1 MAKTKAEKIT
11 SIEEE
16 IRQLENRRRQLVQEQ
31 KAQERKDRTKRL
43 CRRMGLFESLVPD
56 TIPLTEEQFKTF
68 LEKTVMTDH
77 ARRILD
83 ELTAQNAPTAP
94 AQGAE
99 TAAQGNT
106 PPAAQT
112 AHTAREGGADGSMN
126 GAACKG
132 NGLTPLPLL
141 FSKYALSE
149 EKNNPRSGAKSQ

>member
-68 LEKTVMTDH
+68 VEQTIATDH
-77 ARRILD
+77 SRRILD
-83 ELTAQNAPTAP
+83 GLTAQNAATAP

-106 PPAAQT
+106 PLT
-112 AHTAREGGADGSMN
+112 AKTTHIAREGGAGGDADGS
-126 GAACKG
+126 AAQG
-132 NGLTPLPLL
+132 
-141 FSKYALSE
+141 
-149 EKNNPRSGAKSQ
+149 

>member
-43 CRRMGLFESLVPD
+43 CKRMGFIEKLLPD

-68 LEKTVMTDH
+68 VEQTIATDH
-77 ARRILD
+77 SRRVLD
-83 ELTAQNAPTAP
+83 SLTAHPAATAP

-126 GAACKG
+126 GG
-132 NGLTPLPLL
+132 SLQG
-141 FSKYALSE
+141 
-149 EKNNPRSGAKSQ
+149 